1 MKEKKPFQFKLETDP
16 LMHFFSI
23 CSSVVFSYFY
33 FPGNLD
39 SPGTLFALLI
49 SNFISVNIVSNV
61 MRYFKGD

>member
-39 SPGTLFALLI
+39 SPVTLVALLI
-49 SNFISVNIVSNV
+49 SNFISVNIVSNF
-61 MRYFKGD
+61 MRYIKGE